1 MSACYAGGLAGIWDG
16 SKLSFLLEGVMG
28 EPRKENLV
36 VDLLRG
42 RVSHFRVFFF
52 FFFFFAGPISP
63 QKCFNSRVDI
73 PQVTWYFT
81 FYMCVGSLLCHRFFG
96 QDKV

>member
-1 MSACYAGGLAGIWDG
+1 
-16 SKLSFLLEGVMG
+16 MG

-42 RVSHFRVFFF
+42 RVSHFRDLFCLFFC
-52 FFFFFAGPISP
+52 GEQPPISP
-63 QKCFNSRVDI
+63 QTCFYSRVDI

-81 FYMCVGSLLCHRFFG
+81 FYMCVGSLLCHRVFG